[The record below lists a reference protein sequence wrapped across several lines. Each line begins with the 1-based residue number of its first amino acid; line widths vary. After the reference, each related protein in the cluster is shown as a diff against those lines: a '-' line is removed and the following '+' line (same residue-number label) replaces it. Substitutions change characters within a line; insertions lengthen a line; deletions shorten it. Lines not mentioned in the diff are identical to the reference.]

1 MLFFPGC
8 ATTSPA
14 PDPPQA
20 VYDAA
25 VLPAEPEMLPVDFV
39 LVTVDGTQGLML
51 TLQDYRNLETNILR
65 MRRYQQDLLDLLLLY
80 RPEEEEETDG

>member
-1 MLFFPGC
+1 
-8 ATTSPA
+8 
-14 PDPPQA
+14 
-20 VYDAA
+20 
-25 VLPAEPEMLPVDFV
+25 MLPVDFV

-65 MRRYQQDLLDLLLLY
+65 MRRYQQDLLELLLLY